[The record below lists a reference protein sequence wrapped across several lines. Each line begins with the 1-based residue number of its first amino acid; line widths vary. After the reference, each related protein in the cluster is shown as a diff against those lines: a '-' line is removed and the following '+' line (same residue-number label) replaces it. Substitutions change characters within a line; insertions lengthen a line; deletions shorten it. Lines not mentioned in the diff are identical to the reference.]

1 MAPQQKKNSK
11 KTASPKK
18 IPAKKT
24 ALKKAGSK
32 KLSSKTTPNKK
43 TMSKKIS
50 PKKMSPQK
58 KKTAPKKTVPKKS
71 ATKKPAPKKAALKKK
86 VGESVAKE
94 NAQSKK
100 MAFLK
105 SSEERTARA
114 SRRGLAKDAPAAEEP
129 QPKRARL
136 DGSSDLVNL
145 LTTSAGVLNI
155 FAASGS
161 RPLPKIIH
169 LDDVLAMGGEIEVT
183 KF

>member
-11 KTASPKK
+11 K
-18 IPAKKT
+18 
-24 ALKKAGSK
+24 
-32 KLSSKTTPNKK
+32 
-43 TMSKKIS
+43 
-50 PKKMSPQK
+50 MSPQT

-100 MAFLK
+100 MATLK

-145 LTTSAGVLNI
+145 LTTSAGVLDI

-161 RPLPKIIH
+161 RTLPKEAV
-169 LDDVLAMGGEIEVT
+169 LDVPMGGASEVT

>member
-11 KTASPKK
+11 K
-18 IPAKKT
+18 
-24 ALKKAGSK
+24 
-32 KLSSKTTPNKK
+32 
-43 TMSKKIS
+43 
-50 PKKMSPQK
+50 MSPQT

-71 ATKKPAPKKAALKKK
+71 ATKMPAPKKAALKKK

-145 LTTSAGVLNI
+145 LTTSAGVLDI

-161 RPLPKIIH
+161 RTLPKEAV
-169 LDDVLAMGGEIEVT
+169 LDVPMGGASEVT

>member
-11 KTASPKK
+11 K
-18 IPAKKT
+18 
-24 ALKKAGSK
+24 
-32 KLSSKTTPNKK
+32 
-43 TMSKKIS
+43 
-50 PKKMSPQK
+50 MSPQT

-71 ATKKPAPKKAALKKK
+71 ATKKPATKKAALKKK

-114 SRRGLAKDAPAAEEP
+114 PRRGLAKDAPAAKEP
-129 QPKRARL
+129 QFKRARL

-145 LTTSAGVLNI
+145 LTTSAGVLDI

-161 RPLPKIIH
+161 RPLPKEA
-169 LDDVLAMGGEIEVT
+169 VLNVPMGGASEVT

>member
-43 TMSKKIS
+43 IVTS
-50 PKKMSPQK
+50 KKMSPQK
-58 KKTAPKKTVPKKS
+58 KKTAPKKP

-86 VGESVAKE
+86 IESKRRAKVGERVAKE

-100 MAFLK
+100 IATL
-105 SSEERTARA
+105 ERTARA
-114 SRRGLAKDAPAAEEP
+114 YRRGLAKDAPAAKEP
-129 QPKRARL
+129 QCKRARM
-136 DGSSDLVNL
+136 DGPSDLVNL
-145 LTTSAGVLNI
+145 LTTPAGVLDI
-155 FAASGS
+155 FTASGS
-161 RPLPKIIH
+161 RPLPKEAV
-169 LDDVLAMGGEIEVT
+169 LDIPMGGASEVT

>member
-24 ALKKAGSK
+24 VLKKTGSK

-43 TMSKKIS
+43 
-50 PKKMSPQK
+50 MSPQK
-58 KKTAPKKTVPKKS
+58 KKTAPKKP

-86 VGESVAKE
+86 IESKRRTKVGELERAAKE
-94 NAQSKK
+94 NAHAKK
-100 MAFLK
+100 MAILK

-145 LTTSAGVLNI
+145 LTTSAGVLDI

-161 RPLPKIIH
+161 RPLPKEAV
-169 LDDVLAMGGEIEVT
+169 LDVAMGGASEVT

>member
-11 KTASPKK
+11 K
-18 IPAKKT
+18 
-24 ALKKAGSK
+24 
-32 KLSSKTTPNKK
+32 
-43 TMSKKIS
+43 
-50 PKKMSPQK
+50 MSPQT

-71 ATKKPAPKKAALKKK
+71 ATKKPALKKK

-114 SRRGLAKDAPAAEEP
+114 SRRGLAKDAPAAKEP
-129 QPKRARL
+129 QFKRARL

-145 LTTSAGVLNI
+145 LTTSAGVLDI

-161 RPLPKIIH
+161 RTLPKEAV
-169 LDDVLAMGGEIEVT
+169 LDVPMGGASEVT

>member
-11 KTASPKK
+11 K
-18 IPAKKT
+18 
-24 ALKKAGSK
+24 
-32 KLSSKTTPNKK
+32 
-43 TMSKKIS
+43 
-50 PKKMSPQK
+50 MSPQT

-145 LTTSAGVLNI
+145 LTTSAGVLDI

-161 RPLPKIIH
+161 RTLPKEAV
-169 LDDVLAMGGEIEVT
+169 LDVPMGGASEVT